1 MEYYTLNIAGLKR
14 ELPLCPIN
22 DKLNIAAFIMFSDVE
37 LTIACAEELLKRVP
51 DFDIIVTAESNG
63 IPLGYELSR
72 QSGKKYIVARKSVKL
87 YMKNPVAVEVKSI
100 TTDGRQTLYLDEND
114 MRELKGKRVLI
125 ADDVIS
131 TGESLHSLVE
141 LAERAGGN
149 IVCKSA
155 VLAEGDAADRNDIIF
170 LEKLPLFFK

>member
-1 MEYYTLNIAGLKR
+1 
-14 ELPLCPIN
+14 
-22 DKLNIAAFIMFSDVE
+22 
-37 LTIACAEELLKRVP
+37 
-51 DFDIIVTAESNG
+51 
-63 IPLGYELSR
+63 
-72 QSGKKYIVARKSVKL
+72 
-87 YMKNPVAVEVKSI
+87 
-100 TTDGRQTLYLDEND
+100 

-170 LEKLPLFFK
+170 LEKTSAVFQISLKRKMVYAGTAWAAGLIAAAFSGHLYIAVPAALISALLFKYCSVLI